1 MNATVK
7 ANVPEHLKAGAE
19 NVFRQIGLD
28 MTKGINMF
36 LAQVVMHR
44 GLPFEAKI
52 LEPNAET
59 QKAIRDSYAGRVQKF
74 DSVAAMVDDADD

>member
-7 ANVPEHLKAGAE
+7 ANVPQHVKADAE
-19 NVFRQIGLD
+19 NIFRQLGLD

-59 QKAIRDSYAGRVQKF
+59 LRAIKDSHAGRVQKF
-74 DSVAAMVDDADD
+74 GSVAAMVDDADD